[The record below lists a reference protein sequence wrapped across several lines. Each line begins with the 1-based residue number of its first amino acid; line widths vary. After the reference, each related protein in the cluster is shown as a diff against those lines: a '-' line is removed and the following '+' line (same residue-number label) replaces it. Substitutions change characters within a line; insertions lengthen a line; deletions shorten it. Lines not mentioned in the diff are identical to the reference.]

1 MMNQSISCA
10 MEEGR
15 DSIVPILDEIFTW
28 LITYS
33 EEGSHP
39 SDSQSQVLSVLI
51 SMVLRSCQ
59 PLVDNTLK
67 EMGRRPMLGKRL
79 LSKKGV
85 NGGILALN
93 TYKSTPI
100 HDHVGSNIFT
110 LIVSGI
116 AKVEEYEVLEKSDV
130 GKRLRVS
137 SVLNMGPG
145 EFILRKSNTGLIH
158 SLTAIG
164 SQAVFIDCQFP
175 RTNSQLRHWY
185 FPLSGRLDGT
195 FYSSAIQED
204 KIKGISE
211 RVKAI

>member
-15 DSIVPILDEIFTW
+15 DSLIPILDEIFTW

-39 SDSQSQVLSVLI
+39 SDKQYQVLSFLI
-51 SMVLRSCQ
+51 SMVLRNCQ
-59 PLVDNTLK
+59 PLVDNALK
-67 EMGRRPMLGKRL
+67 EMSHRPMSGKRL
-79 LSKKGV
+79 LSKSGV
-85 NGGILALN
+85 NSGILALN

-116 AKVEEYEVLEKSDV
+116 AKVEEYEVLEKNSV

-137 SVLNMGPG
+137 SVQNMGPG
-145 EFILRKSNTGLIH
+145 ESILRKSNTGLIH

-164 SQAVFIDCQFP
+164 SPAVFIDCQFP

-185 FPLSGRLDGT
+185 FPLSGKMDGA
-195 FYSSAIQED
+195 FYSAAIPED
-204 KIKGISE
+204 KIKGISG
-211 RVKAI
+211 RVKSI

>member
-1 MMNQSISCA
+1 MMNQSISFA

-15 DSIVPILDEIFTW
+15 DSLVPILDEIFTW

-33 EEGSHP
+33 EEEIHP
-39 SDSQSQVLSVLI
+39 SDNQSQVLSVLI
-51 SMVLRSCQ
+51 SMVLRNCQ
-59 PLVDNTLK
+59 PVVDNALK
-67 EMGRRPMLGKRL
+67 EMGQRPMLGKRL
-79 LSKKGV
+79 LSKNGV

-110 LIVSGI
+110 LIVSGR
-116 AKVEEYEVLEKSDV
+116 AKVEEYEVLEKSRV

-137 SVLNMGPG
+137 SVQNMGPG
-145 EFILRKSNTGLIH
+145 EFILRKLNTGLIH

-185 FPLSGRLDGT
+185 FPLSEKMDGT
-195 FYSSAIQED
+195 FYSAAIQEN
-204 KIKGISE
+204 KVKGISG
-211 RVKAI
+211 RVKSI